1 MNRATMRPTAPRRE
15 AIALL
20 IAGLVV
26 GGCGSS
32 APPPSAADQ
41 VPHLA
46 VVLER
51 IDSALAAHHFGVAL
65 QQLRALKADV
75 VKARDAGDLQDADA
89 ARVLA
94 AAASLIKVVPVPT
107 ATPTT
112 TPETSSATPS
122 AEPSR
127 PEPSKTRRPVS
138 PSPTP
143 SPSPSSTP
151 TTSSPSPSPT
161 SSPDATPTGGATR
174 DTSPTASPTS
184 GP

>member
-1 MNRATMRPTAPRRE
+1 VNGATIRPMARHRQ
-15 AIALL
+15 AIGLL
-20 IAGLVV
+20 LAGLVV
-26 GGCGSS
+26 SGCGSS
-32 APPPSAADQ
+32 SPPTSAADQ
-41 VPHLA
+41 VPQLA

-75 VKARDAGDLQDADA
+75 VEARDAGDLQDADA
-89 ARVLA
+89 AQVLA
-94 AAASLIKVVPVPT
+94 AASRLIKLVPAQT

-112 TPETSSATPS
+112 TPEASSTTPS

-127 PEPSKTRRPVS
+127 PAPSKTRHPTS
-138 PSPTP
+138 PSPT
-143 SPSPSSTP
+143 PSPSSTP
-151 TTSSPSPSPT
+151 TTSSPTPSPT

-174 DTSPTASPTS
+174 DTSPTASPTP